1 VFAGIQP
8 SIEVRGIAREG
19 DVTDAES
26 VESSFPGQRDQR
38 VLELEERVGS
48 FGGVGHAASII
59 RAMNRPTAIYTAA
72 QVRALDAWEIEKR
85 RVPGFTLMT
94 RAAEGALKILRAR
107 WPQAKRLAVVCGA
120 GNNGGDGYVLA
131 RLAREAGLEALV
143 LAAAPPD
150 KLGGDARRA
159 QEEWLA
165 TGGSAHPFA
174 ADALSGSDLIVDA
187 LLGIGLTGAPRPE
200 TLAVIRAINAA
211 KRPVLALDI
220 PSGVDADSGAVSEA
234 AVRAEIT
241 LCFVAL
247 KSGLFLGA
255 GPEHAG
261 VVLLDDLGVVAPA
274 QPKFTPLMRR
284 IDQAELAASLP
295 RRARESHKGSNGRV
309 LIIGGGAGMPGAL
322 RLAGEAALRA
332 GAGLVTVAGAV
343 ENLGSVTGT
352 RPELIYLPI
361 SHDTDLDEALRA
373 ADVLAVGPGLGMG
386 SWAQRLWAAVKGVSG
401 KPVVVDADA
410 LNLLAMRPGTL
421 SPDWIITPHPG
432 EAGRLL
438 GIDARA
444 VQADRLGTARELH
457 ARYGAVT
464 VLKGAGTLVA
474 SGPAG
479 AAELAICERGN
490 PGMATAG
497 MGDVLTGVI
506 AALRA
511 QFGDSALAARVGVL
525 VHALAGDSAAQGG
538 QRGLIASDVIR
549 ELRGWVNP

>member
-1 VFAGIQP
+1 
-8 SIEVRGIAREG
+8 
-19 DVTDAES
+19 
-26 VESSFPGQRDQR
+26 
-38 VLELEERVGS
+38 
-48 FGGVGHAASII
+48 
-59 RAMNRPTAIYTAA
+59 MNRPTAIYSAA

-85 RVPGFTLMT
+85 RVPSFTLMT
-94 RAAEGALKILRAR
+94 RAAEGSMKILRAR
-107 WPQAKRLAVVCGA
+107 WPQAKRVVVVCGA

-131 RLAREAGLEALV
+131 RLARAAGLEALV

-165 TGGSAHPFA
+165 TGGSAHPFV

-187 LLGIGLTGAPRPE
+187 LLGIGLTGTPRPDA
-200 TLAVIRAINAA
+200 LAVIRAINAA

-220 PSGVDADSGAVSEA
+220 PSGVDADSGAVAEA
-234 AVRAEIT
+234 AVRAEVT
-241 LCFVAL
+241 VSFVGL

-261 VVLLDDLGVVAPA
+261 VVLLDDLGVVP
-274 QPKFTPLMRR
+274 PLSPEFTPLMRR
-284 IDQAELAASLP
+284 IAESELAACLP

-309 LIIGGGAGMPGAL
+309 LVVGGGLKMPGAL

-343 ENLGSVTGT
+343 ENLVAVTAA
-352 RPELIYLPI
+352 RPELIYLPV
-361 SHDTDLDEALRA
+361 SADTSIGEAMRA
-373 ADVLAVGPGLGMG
+373 ADVLAIGPGLGTG
-386 SWAQRLWAAVKGVSG
+386 DWAQRLWAAALSAGV
-401 KPVVVDADA
+401 PTIADADA
-410 LNLLAMRPGTL
+410 LNLLALNPVKL
-421 SPDWIITPHPG
+421 PPDWIITPHPG
-432 EAGRLL
+432 EAARLL
-438 GIDARA
+438 DTTTAA
-444 VQADRLGTARELH
+444 VQADRLGAARELH
-457 ARYGAVT
+457 TRFAAVT

-474 SGPAG
+474 SGAAG
-479 AAELAICERGN
+479 AAELVICERGN

-511 QFGDSALAARVGVL
+511 QCRDSTQAARIGVL
-525 VHALAGDSAAQGG
+525 AHALAGDSAAQGG
-538 QRGLIASDVIR
+538 QRGLIASDVIA

>member
-1 VFAGIQP
+1 
-8 SIEVRGIAREG
+8 
-19 DVTDAES
+19 
-26 VESSFPGQRDQR
+26 
-38 VLELEERVGS
+38 
-48 FGGVGHAASII
+48 
-59 RAMNRPTAIYTAA
+59 MNRPTAIYSAA

-94 RAAEGALKILRAR
+94 RAAEGALKVLRAR
-107 WPQAKRLAVVCGA
+107 WPLAKRVAVVCGA

-131 RLAREAGLEALV
+131 RLARAAGLDALV

-165 TGGSAHPFA
+165 TGGSAHPFV
-174 ADALSGSDLIVDA
+174 ADALSGCDVIVDG

-220 PSGVDADSGAVSEA
+220 PSGVNADSGAVHEA

-241 LCFVAL
+241 VTFVAL

-255 GPEHAG
+255 GAEHAG
-261 VVLLDDLGVVAPA
+261 VVLLEDLGVVAPV
-274 QPKFTPLMRR
+274 QPQFAPLLRR
-284 IDQAELAASLP
+284 IDESELAASLP

-309 LIIGGGAGMPGAL
+309 LVVGGGPGMPGAL
-322 RLAGEAALRA
+322 RLAGEAALRV
-332 GAGLVTVAGAV
+332 GAGLVTVAGAS
-343 ENLGSVTGT
+343 ENLVAVTAT

-361 SHDTDLDEALRA
+361 PMHPNMDEAMRA
-373 ADVLAVGPGLGMG
+373 ADVLAIGPGLGT
-386 SWAQRLWAAVKGVSG
+386 SDWAQRLWSSALAAGV
-401 KPVVVDADA
+401 PAVADADA
-410 LNLLAMRPGTL
+410 LNLLARSPGKL
-421 SPDWIITPHPG
+421 PPHWVITPHPG
-432 EAGRLL
+432 EAARLL
-438 GIDARA
+438 GTDVPT
-444 VQADRLGTARELH
+444 VQADRLGAARELH
-457 ARYGAVT
+457 ARFGAVV

-474 SGPAG
+474 SGAS
-479 AAELAICERGN
+479 ADIAICERGN

-506 AALRA
+506 AGLRA
-511 QFGDSALAARVGVL
+511 QCGDSARAARVGVL

-538 QRGLIASDVIR
+538 QRGLIASDVIG